1 MNLEMRVVKLE
12 NKLQVYII
20 YIKLSKWFE
29 NFCPTFARPE
39 NIFGALGEE
48 MKQAIDTSVLHA
60 SERNTNFL
68 CS

>member
-1 MNLEMRVVKLE
+1 MNLEMRIVKLE

-20 YIKLSKWFE
+20 YIKLSKSFK
-29 NFCPTFARPE
+29 NFCSTLGRTE

-60 SERNTNFL
+60 SEGNINFL